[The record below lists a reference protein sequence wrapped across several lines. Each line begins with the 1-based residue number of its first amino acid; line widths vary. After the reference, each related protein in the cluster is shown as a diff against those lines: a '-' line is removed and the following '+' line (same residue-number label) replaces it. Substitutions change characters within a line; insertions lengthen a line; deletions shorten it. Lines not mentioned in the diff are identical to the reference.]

1 MNQFPANAIPGFQPP
16 PGMVPGM
23 MHPSM
28 IQQLPPGMAPPPGMG
43 PPPGVV
49 PGGPPG
55 GPGGAPPE
63 MLQQQYLHQQQLA
76 MAQAMRQ
83 QQLQQQQHAV
93 SVAAANAQ
101 AQAAQAPPRPKA
113 RKGRPPVLPR
123 GQQGDYVKGAMA
135 PPTVPAVRQT
145 EVGNAATGHETE
157 PWADMLDEL
166 DPRELAMA
174 RFRARQEVMTE
185 IFGPERVREYCWT
198 RSAATIE
205 ETCRS
210 APRPTGR
217 NASVNRSADRRKA
230 TGRR

>member
-23 MHPSM
+23 MPHPQM
-28 IQQLPPGMAPPPGMG
+28 MM
-43 PPPGVV
+43 
-49 PGGPPG
+49 PG
-55 GPGGAPPE
+55 GPGGPPLGPGGPGGPPPGPGGPGGPGPE
-63 MLQQQYLHQQQLA
+63 MLHQQQYLHQQQLA
-76 MAQAMRQ
+76 MAQAMRQQ

-101 AQAAQAPPRPKA
+101 AQAHAQQRAPPAPKP

-123 GQQGDYVKGAMA
+123 NAPPQPPQDYVKGAMA
-135 PPTVPAVRQT
+135 PPTVPVVRQS
-145 EVGNAATGHETE
+145 EAGNAVAGPGAEHE

-185 IFGPERVREYCWT
+185 IFGPERVREF
-198 RSAATIE
+198 RV
-205 ETCRS
+205 CRQ
-210 APRPTGR
+210 
-217 NASVNRSADRRKA
+217 
-230 TGRR
+230 

>member
-1 MNQFPANAIPGFQPP
+1 MNQFPANAIPGLQPP

-28 IQQLPPGMAPPPGMG
+28 MQQLPPGMAPPPGMM
-43 PPPGVV
+43 PPGA
-49 PGGPPG
+49 PG
-55 GPGGAPPE
+55 GPGGPGGPGAPPE

-101 AQAAQAPPRPKA
+101 AQAAQAPQARPKP

-145 EVGNAATGHETE
+145 EAGNAATGLETE

-185 IFGPERVREYCWT
+185 IFGPERVREC
-198 RSAATIE
+198 
-205 ETCRS
+205 
-210 APRPTGR
+210 PTE
-217 NASVNRSADRRKA
+217 A
-230 TGRR
+230 